1 MAAHK
6 GQETMVR
13 NVRWPDWALCALL
26 ALVLG
31 ACARTPPE
39 QALRQR
45 MDALQQAIEARD
57 AAAIDK
63 LLRHDFIGNDGMD
76 KRQAR
81 RMAAALFIRYRNVGV
96 NIGPLQ
102 VRLHGESQAT
112 VEFTA
117 AATGGDGA
125 LPDNGQIW
133 NVTTGWRLAGG
144 DWMLLSAEWK
154 PKL

>member
-1 MAAHK
+1 
-6 GQETMVR
+6 MVR
-13 NVRWPDWALCALL
+13 NVRWPHWALCALL
-26 ALVLG
+26 ALILG

-45 MDALQQAIEARD
+45 MDAIQHAIEARD
-57 AAAIDK
+57 AAAIDGM
-63 LLRHDFIGNDGMD
+63 LAGDFIGNDGMD

-112 VEFTA
+112 LEFTA
-117 AATGGDGA
+117 ATTGGDGA
-125 LPDNGQIW
+125 LPANGQIW
-133 NVTTGWRLAGG
+133 DVKTGWRLDGG
-144 DWMLLSAEWK
+144 DWVLVSAEWR